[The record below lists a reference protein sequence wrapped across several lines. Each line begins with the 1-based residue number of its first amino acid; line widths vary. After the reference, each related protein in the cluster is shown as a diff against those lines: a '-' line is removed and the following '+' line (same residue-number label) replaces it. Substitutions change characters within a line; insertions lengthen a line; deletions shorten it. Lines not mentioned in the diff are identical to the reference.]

1 MESMKLIPIAR
12 PVDKQVEQI
21 NVNGVGWLPL
31 ALFRNY
37 SQWSNETMSMET
49 AIRPFFRSYTTDPS
63 LKRPGPIPLGD
74 PKEQKEFEELVRKN
88 QGSFTSA
95 IMAVEEEELQVH
107 PDAREKLPAE
117 FEGEKN
123 PVTGEIGGPKQDPLK
138 HGDWIISGRI
148 AEIKSRVTECGKDS
162 SNSKERNIDDNA
174 HKTTRGKKKNRWK
187 IPPGLTEKEARILK
201 KVKKRAEFLDIGLC
215 VCCCF
220 KVGLDPIIGLIPVV
234 GDFMSTFLSLMLIK
248 TAKEVDLPKYV
259 ISQMVFNVFID
270 FMLGLVPVVGDFF
283 DFLYQANIR
292 NAILLENF
300 LVDRAKNRSVVME
313 DGSVEVL
320 HQPERPEKAA
330 PGRDRSGR
338 Y

>member
-1 MESMKLIPIAR
+1 MKLITHFLSSSR
-12 PVDKQVEQI
+12 
-21 NVNGVGWLPL
+21 
-31 ALFRNY
+31 R
-37 SQWSNETMSMET
+37 T
-49 AIRPFFRSYTTDPS
+49 AIRPFFRSYTTDPP
-63 LKRPGPIPLGD
+63 LKRPRPGPIPLGD

-95 IMAVEEEELQVH
+95 IMAVEEEELQAH
-107 PDAREKLPAE
+107 PDAREKLPTE

-138 HGDWIISGRI
+138 HGDWSYG
-148 AEIKSRVTECGKDS
+148 SRALVKKLIGGGDS
-162 SNSKERNIDDNA
+162 SNSTERNIDDNA
-174 HKTTRGKKKNRWK
+174 HKSTRGKKKNRWK

-215 VCCCF
+215 VCCCL
-220 KVGLDPIIGLIPVV
+220 KVGLDPILGLIPVV

-270 FMLGLVPVVGDFF
+270 FMLGLVPVIGDVF